1 VNIEFLICGDINV
14 NYLENNS
21 KRTQLDEMLR
31 TYNLISAVNFPTIIK
46 ATATLID
53 NVFIDSSRDC
63 DLKPYVNGLS
73 DHDAQLVV
81 IKIGIVTKEKCKS
94 TDIRKINKDTV
105 SEFQTAL
112 HMESWEN
119 IFTQDNINSMFNN
132 FHNTYLRCFYASF
145 PKKREI

>member
-31 TYNLISAVNFPTIIK
+31 TYNLISALNFLTRITK
-46 ATATLID
+46 ATVTLID
-53 NVFIDSSRDC
+53 NVFIDSSRNC

-73 DHDAQLVV
+73 DHNAQLVV

-94 TDIRKINKDTV
+94 IDIKEINKDTV
-105 SEFQTAL
+105 SECQAAL
-112 HMESWEN
+112 SWKSWGKY
-119 IFTQDNINSMFNN
+119 IYPGYQQ
-132 FHNTYLRCFYASF
+132 YV
-145 PKKREI
+145 